1 MPPSRTATEPAKR
14 KKPRKGRNDR
24 MHGERQRGSIIS
36 HPTRPGKPHH
46 GCPLGSP
53 SPSPPRR
60 EPRPGE
66 VGLAGWG
73 VSDQSCAPP
82 SHRAHAF
89 AGGRGYSARQ
99 AGRQL
104 FGGDHHVA
112 LASSTSTCPLL
123 PCCTDHCGFGRKRK
137 GGHFGAGSETTQVH
151 CRQGPRGPSSTT
163 NYVRTVA
170 VHGANNWETTGAC
183 IMRGAGLSFG
193 SLVGWE
199 SCNGSMQLR
208 KQPGDLMS

>member
-1 MPPSRTATEPAKR
+1 MVRPSQCHRTPDLPSSSSPCMPPSRTATEPAKR

-24 MHGERQRGSIIS
+24 MHGERQSGSIIS
-36 HPTRPGKPHH
+36 HPTRPGNRRAPGGPHH
-46 GCPLGSP
+46 GCPLGSPSP

-73 VSDQSCAPP
+73 VGDQSCAPP

-99 AGRQL
+99 AAFWWRPPRR
-104 FGGDHHVA
+104 A
-112 LASSTSTCPLL
+112 RSTSTCPLL

-137 GGHFGAGSETTQVH
+137 GVTLGPDRRPHKFIVGKVHSGHRVLRTF
-151 CRQGPRGPSSTT
+151 
-163 NYVRTVA
+163 VR
-170 VHGANNWETTGAC
+170 AC
-183 IMRGAGLSFG
+183 
-193 SLVGWE
+193 
-199 SCNGSMQLR
+199 
-208 KQPGDLMS
+208 KQ